1 MARFIISCYFNYL
14 KVLKMQE
21 LAKKAFEVQCL
32 KKFMNM
38 FNLFCS
44 LKCINFYQRNLEKRR
59 S

>member
-1 MARFIISCYFNYL
+1 MARFIISCYFNHI

-21 LAKKAFEVQCL
+21 LMKKAFEVQCL
-32 KKFMNM
+32 KKFTNM

-44 LKCINFYQRNLEKRR
+44 LKCIHFYQRNLVKPR

>member
-1 MARFIISCYFNYL
+1 MYGEIYHKLVYHL

-21 LAKKAFEVQCL
+21 LVKKAFEVQCL

-44 LKCINFYQRNLEKRR
+44 LKCIHFYQTNLEKQR